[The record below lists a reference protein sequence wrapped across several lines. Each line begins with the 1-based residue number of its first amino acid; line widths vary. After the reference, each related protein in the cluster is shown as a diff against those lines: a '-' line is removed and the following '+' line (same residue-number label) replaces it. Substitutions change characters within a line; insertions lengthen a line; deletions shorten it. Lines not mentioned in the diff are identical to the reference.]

1 MLNKKFLLEHLG
13 HRLTVARYG
22 DPNTIDDVCVECE
35 DCNEIIYS
43 WEAHNQEGDG
53 KWIKQIM
60 QYGEH

>member
-53 KWIKQIM
+53 K
-60 QYGEH
+60 